1 MNKIEL
7 KANLHDIIDQ
17 LDSVELLKKYYNELK
32 GLVKNSNSKVWEN
45 LSSEQQQEILLAYE
59 ESESD
64 KNLIDNDSIIQ
75 RIKKTL

>member
-7 KANLHDIIDQ
+7 KANLHHIIDQ

-32 GLVKNSNSKVWEN
+32 DMVKSSNSKVWEN

-59 ESESD
+59 ESESK
-64 KNLIDNDSIIQ
+64 KNLIDNESIIN